1 SILAR
6 TLCTLAM
13 VFLTS
18 ARALSRLASA
28 CRTLARKLAWSN
40 CANCCPGTTVELKS
54 AKSFSI
60 VPDTCVP
67 TCTMMTGLSV
77 PVAEIYAVI
86 SLRSTFAMRY
96 FVPFCVPHKCLTLC
110 HPTSPSK
117 ARVPTMR
124 GDHFHDLED
133 GCPRTG
139 RRGSIPELSRGRSSC
154 SAAILN
160 LESNRVLGTT
170 AHLQTAQR
178 RLTYIIA

>member
-77 PVAEIYAVI
+77 PVAETYAVMA
-86 SLRSTFAMRY
+86 LRSTFARRY
-96 FVPFCVPHKCLTLC
+96 LALCCIPHKCSTLC
-110 HPTSPSK
+110 HPTSPSM
-117 ARVPTMR
+117 ARIPTIAIH
-124 GDHFHDLED
+124 HFHGLED
-133 GCPRTG
+133 GCPCTWRCGLT
-139 RRGSIPELSRGRSSC
+139 PELSRCRSTRLVMV
-154 SAAILN
+154 SATILN
-160 LESNRVLGTT
+160 KARIPTIGIDHFHGLEDGCP
-170 AHLQTAQR
+170 
-178 RLTYIIA
+178 